1 MRSATGAVDAAVL
14 PEREAS
20 APGLDRRQVMAEK
33 RTTGYG
39 RRWKK
44 WLAIYAIAGTV
55 AYLIVYLVFFSGGGG
70 AGGAGGLY

>member
-1 MRSATGAVDAAVL
+1 VRSATGAVDTAVHQSGKC
-14 PEREAS
+14 P
-20 APGLDRRQVMAEK
+20 LDRRQVMAEK

-55 AYLIVYLVFFSGGGG
+55 AYLIVYLVFFADGGG